1 MQYGKK
7 RRRKQ
12 AGTAGATKQSGAT
25 HSSQENQ
32 DDGVTQG
39 TSPGE
44 MHEDADISATINV
57 DDRPG
62 LPFHEGQ
69 TGDQLPEDV
78 DGDKKEGPAGD
89 GDKKDE
95 DTNPDSHAHDAHDKN
110 VHSDSDKN
118 NSSDVASSTW

>member
-1 MQYGKK
+1 MARK
-7 RRRKQ
+7 RRQNK

-39 TSPGE
+39 ASTGE
-44 MHEDADISATINV
+44 IHENADISATINV

-69 TGDQLPEDV
+69 TSDQLPED
-78 DGDKKEGPAGD
+78 GD
-89 GDKKDE
+89 GDKMEGPVGDGDRKDE
-95 DTNPDSHAHDAHDKN
+95 DASPDSHAHDAHDKKQKDLK
-110 VHSDSDKN
+110 H
-118 NSSDVASSTW
+118 